1 MRNQKRV
8 KENGASVRLRPVVD
22 CGLGLLLPQHSLPTG
37 LAQGDMF
44 SSGNICGSESV
55 ELWEPCWLC
64 ERLAGWGGGVGFITR
79 IFYCV
84 MYKKNKIT
92 DFFFGRRSFIFN

>member
-8 KENGASVRLRPVVD
+8 KENGASVRLSPVVD

-44 SSGNICGSESV
+44 SSGNICGSELV

-64 ERLAGWGGGVGFITR
+64 ERLVGWGVRGGV
-79 IFYCV
+79 Y
-84 MYKKNKIT
+84 Y
-92 DFFFGRRSFIFN
+92 